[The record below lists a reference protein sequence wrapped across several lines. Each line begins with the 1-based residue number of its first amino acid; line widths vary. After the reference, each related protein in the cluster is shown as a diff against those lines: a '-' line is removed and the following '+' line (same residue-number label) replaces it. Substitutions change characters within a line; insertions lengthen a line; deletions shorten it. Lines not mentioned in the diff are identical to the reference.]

1 MSARR
6 RSPSTSLSSA
16 TSAESGAELR
26 HPLPV
31 PGPSAGAWGGWRGR
45 AGSPSMAGLMSMPIQ
60 QWPSRDLYEVLGV
73 PATAT
78 AAQIKTAYYEQ
89 SFRYHPDRNAGSAAA
104 AARFAAV
111 SEAYRVLGSAAL
123 RRQYDRGLLGA
134 PRPPGRP
141 PAAAAAAPP
150 RPPARPVVRTGP
162 GPGPPLF
169 DFDAFYRAHY
179 GEQLE
184 REQLL
189 RARREQLRL
198 RREEAAAH
206 GFSRTLSNLP
216 GRTKPRPVAAHIL
229 VGT

>member
-1 MSARR
+1 MEPAALGRLRR
-6 RSPSTSLSSA
+6 LLPADPRA
-16 TSAESGAELR
+16 TRL
-26 HPLPV
+26 
-31 PGPSAGAWGGWRGR
+31 GR
-45 AGSPSMAGLMSMPIQ
+45 ALPPSRGGQTGGGGAPR
-60 QWPSRDLYEVLGV
+60 PRRDLYEVLGV

-104 AARFAAV
+104 AARFTAV

-123 RRQYDRGLLGA
+123 RRKYDRGLLSPEDVRAA
-134 PRPPGRP
+134 PKPSGRP
-141 PAAAAAAPP
+141 PAPAPP
-150 RPPARPVVRTGP
+150 PPRAPAGARRGPV
-162 GPGPPLF
+162 PPPF

-198 RREEAAAH
+198 RREEAKAQGRFH
-206 GFSRTLSNLP
+206 LLSNLS
-216 GRTKPRPVAAHIL
+216 
-229 VGT
+229 VGLIFFLGFALLYGLK

>member
-1 MSARR
+1 MEPVVLRR
-6 RSPSTSLSSA
+6 LRRLLPAAPRPGCAPPPSRAAQTGG
-16 TSAESGAELR
+16 SGAPR
-26 HPLPV
+26 PR
-31 PGPSAGAWGGWRGR
+31 S
-45 AGSPSMAGLMSMPIQ
+45 
-60 QWPSRDLYEVLGV
+60 DLYELLGV

-123 RRQYDRGLLGA
+123 RRKYDRGLLSAEELRDA

-141 PAAAAAAPP
+141 SAPPPPPPRAPAA
-150 RPPARPVVRTGP
+150 RP
-162 GPGPPLF
+162 GPVSTPF

-179 GEQLE
+179 GEQLQ

-198 RREEAAAH
+198 RREGAATH
-206 GFSRTLSNLP
+206 GRLRALSDLSI
-216 GRTKPRPVAAHIL
+216 GLLFFLGAAIL
-229 VGT
+229 YGLK

>member
-1 MSARR
+1 MEPVALGRLRR
-6 RSPSTSLSSA
+6 L
-16 TSAESGAELR
+16 
-26 HPLPV
+26 LPAAPRV
-31 PGPSAGAWGGWRGR
+31 PRPGR
-45 AGSPSMAGLMSMPIQ
+45 ALAPSRGGQTGGGGTPR
-60 QWPSRDLYEVLGV
+60 PRRDLYEVLGV

-123 RRQYDRGLLGA
+123 RRQYDRGLLRPEDPRGA
-134 PRPPGRP
+134 PRPAGRP
-141 PAAAAAAPP
+141 SAPAPP
-150 RPPARPVVRTGP
+150 RAPTSARRGPVPPP
-162 GPGPPLF
+162 F

-184 REQLL
+184 RERVL

-198 RREEAAAH
+198 RREEAAAQGRLQLISDLSVWLIFFL
-206 GFSRTLSNLP
+206 GFALIYGL
-216 GRTKPRPVAAHIL
+216 K
-229 VGT
+229 

>member
-1 MSARR
+1 MQPAAFGR
-6 RSPSTSLSSA
+6 
-16 TSAESGAELR
+16 LR
-26 HPLPV
+26 PLPATPRGPR
-31 PGPSAGAWGGWRGR
+31 PGRGLAPSRGGHTGGGGAPR
-45 AGSPSMAGLMSMPIQ
+45 AR
-60 QWPSRDLYEVLGV
+60 RDLYEVLGV

-104 AARFAAV
+104 ARRFAAV

-123 RRQYDRGLLGA
+123 RRKYDRGLLGPEDLRGA

-141 PAAAAAAPP
+141 PTPPPPPRRAAAT
-150 RPPARPVVRTGP
+150 RP
-162 GPGPPLF
+162 GPLTPPF

-184 REQLL
+184 REQVL

-198 RREEAAAH
+198 RREEAATLGRFQA
-206 GFSRTLSNLP
+206 LSNLSA
-216 GRTKPRPVAAHIL
+216 GVIL
-229 VGT
+229 LLGFAVLYSLK